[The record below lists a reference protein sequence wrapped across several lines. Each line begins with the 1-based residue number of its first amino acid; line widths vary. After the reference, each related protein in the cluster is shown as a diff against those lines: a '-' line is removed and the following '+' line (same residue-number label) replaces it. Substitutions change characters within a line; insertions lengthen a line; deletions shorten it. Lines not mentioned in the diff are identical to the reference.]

1 MNARD
6 LATALLVMVLWGLN
20 FVAVKI
26 ALTVMP
32 PFLLTGLRFAVVAL
46 VLAPF
51 FRPHRRQI
59 VGIAAIGAVLGCG
72 HFGLLFLGLSGMDA
86 ATGAIVTQLG
96 VPFSA
101 LLAWAVF
108 GEKLGPARGL
118 GLVLAFSGVAL
129 LAGEPSLPHWGPLAV
144 AVASMLCWAI
154 SNVQVKRLGEIPPLA
169 LNGWMALFA
178 APMLLT
184 LSLGLEHDQAAALL
198 RAASDWKVLGAI
210 AYTVIASSLIAY
222 TLWYRLLA
230 RHPMNRV
237 VPTTLLGPIIAV
249 AGGVTV
255 LGEVLTWQ
263 KLVGGALTIA
273 GVAVVQLIG
282 GVVPPKDEPE
292 PGA

>member
-6 LATALLVMVLWGLN
+6 LATALLVVTLWGLN
-20 FVAVKI
+20 FVAMKV
-26 ALTVMP
+26 ALTALP

-59 VGIAAIGAVLGCG
+59 AGIVAIGAVLGCG
-72 HFGLLFLGLSGMDA
+72 HFGLLFLGLSAMDA

-101 LLAWAVF
+101 LLAWAMF
-108 GEKLGPARGL
+108 GEKLGPARWLGL
-118 GLVLAFSGVAL
+118 GLAFSGVAL
-129 LAGEPSLPHWGPLAV
+129 LAGEPTLPHWGPLAV

-154 SNVQVKRLGEIPPLA
+154 SNVQVKRLGDIPPLA

-178 APMLLT
+178 APMLLA
-184 LSLGLEHDQAAALL
+184 LSLGLEHDHVAAVL
-198 RAASDWKVLGAI
+198 RAASDWKVLGAL

-222 TLWYRLLA
+222 TLWYRLVA

-249 AGGVTV
+249 AGGVTM
-255 LGEVLTWQ
+255 LGEMLTWQ